1 MSILHDFVHFFRSTL
16 PFVLVPPSG
25 LIWWLLLGLLV
36 MRRRRRLGVA
46 ITVVS
51 CALLYALS
59 TPLVGGLLISSL
71 EAAQPP
77 TQGADE
83 PGAII
88 ILGADGERT
97 PDQLVRAEPGPLSL
111 QRLAGAA
118 IIVREKKLPVLITG
132 GKVGEGQPAVAD
144 LMADLF
150 KDAFDLPVEW
160 RETRADNT
168 CENARFSAELLRKAG
183 VTSAL
188 VVTHAWHMPRA
199 ILSFQQAGFPI
210 IPAPLHADTHEIR
223 AVSDFLPHT
232 SAWVRSFYALH
243 EWIGLLAY
251 RMGACPA
258 TPLPSPT
265 AAP

>member
-25 LIWWLLLGLLV
+25 LIWWLLLGLLI
-36 MRRRRRLGVA
+36 MHRRRRLGFA
-46 ITVVS
+46 ITVTS

-71 EAAQPP
+71 EAAQPA
-77 TQGADE
+77 TQGAGE

-132 GKVGEGQPAVAD
+132 GQVGEGQPAVAD

-168 CENARFSAELLRKAG
+168 CENARFSAEVLRKAG
-183 VTSAL
+183 ITSAL

-199 ILSFQQAGFPI
+199 ILSFKQAGFDI
-210 IPAPLHADTHEIR
+210 VPAPLHADTHEMRSIG
-223 AVSDFLPHT
+223 DILPHT

-243 EWIGLLAY
+243 EWIGLVAY

-258 TPLPSPT
+258 TPPSSSTP
-265 AAP
+265 PP